1 MAPHQSTFG
10 THRLPRLAVAG
21 LAVASLAL
29 AGCVGTE
36 APQSNQA
43 AADAD
48 ARHVRFAHVYDPS
61 HPVETCGV
69 PAINESLQDSG
80 LVVDSY
86 PAAQLGSEAESLE
99 QVASGGLDL
108 AVAGPS
114 FLGVWE
120 ENVAL
125 FDAPYLFRDV
135 DHFEATLN
143 GPIGDEIWAGLK
155 ESSGLDVLSSWYY
168 GTRHVTANNEVH
180 TSDDLAGQ
188 KLRAADAPLYLTMAE
203 IMGGAAT
210 PMALDEAY
218 LALQQGTID
227 AQENPI
233 PTIASQKFY
242 EVQDYLNLTGHM
254 IQGVMV
260 VASESSLGAFSAE
273 EQDALRTAAA
283 EAQTAVRECIEDQE
297 ASFLEEW
304 RESGEITVNDDVDVE
319 HFRQRA
325 ADLIPERFP
334 WGERYLE
341 IQES

>member
-1 MAPHQSTFG
+1 MTTTRRPMS
-10 THRLPRLAVAG
+10 RLSIAAAG
-21 LAVASLAL
+21 ACTLAL
-29 AGCVGTE
+29 ALSACVGTE
-36 APQSNQA
+36 APQQTGPA
-43 AADAD
+43 GDPDAT
-48 ARHVRFAHVYDPS
+48 AIRLAHVYDPS

-69 PAINESLQDSG
+69 PAMNESLSGSG
-80 LVVDSY
+80 LAVESY

-99 QVASGGLDL
+99 QVATGALEL

-120 ENVAL
+120 EQAAL

-135 DHFEATLN
+135 DHFEETLQ
-143 GPIGDEIWAGLK
+143 GPVAEEIWASLN
-155 ESSGLDVLSSWYY
+155 ESSGLDVLGTWYY
-168 GTRHVTANNEVH
+168 GTRQV
-180 TSDDLAGQ
+180 TSDVPVTTSADLAGK

-203 IMGGAAT
+203 IMGGAPT

-227 AQENPI
+227 AQENPV
-233 PTIASQKFY
+233 PTIASQRFY

-260 VASESSLGAFSAE
+260 VGSDTSLAALEPEQREALATAATEASAAVRTCIE
-273 EQDALRTAAA
+273 EQ
-283 EAQTAVRECIEDQE
+283 EQE
-297 ASFLEEW
+297 LVEEW
-304 RESGEITVNDDVDVE
+304 RNSGEIEVNDDVDVD

-325 ADLIPERFP
+325 IDVIPDRFP

-341 IQES
+341 IQAG